1 MPSYT
6 PQEHAETTVWEA
18 MSAGFVS
25 GGLAAIPTSIGL
37 YAAMK
42 YSPGFVKVKLIIEL
56 ELAM

>member
-25 GGLAAIPTSIGL
+25 GGLAAIPTSLGL
-37 YAAMK
+37 YAAMH
-42 YSPGFVKVKLIIEL
+42 YSPGFVKVIIIN
-56 ELAM
+56 